1 MLLQIVYLS
10 KSTSGMSPDQV
21 TELARACAQ
30 TNKTQDITGV
40 LYHHNGHFIQCL
52 EGEDKELITL
62 YAQILNDPRHHDI
75 LTAVIKP
82 IKERMFPK
90 WSMGVVPEMQAEI
103 DFDEILPLEAAS
115 KGHWNEATWARI
127 LDSFR
132 LAAVLDP
139 YPES

>member
-10 KSTSGMSPDQV
+10 KSASAMSDEQV
-21 TELARACAQ
+21 TDLAKACAQ

-52 EGEDKELITL
+52 EGEDSALIKL
-62 YAQILNDPRHHDI
+62 YAQILNDPRHRDI
-75 LTAVIKP
+75 LTAVIRP
-82 IKERMFPK
+82 IEERMFPA

-103 DFDEILPLEAAS
+103 DFDEILPLEAAR
-115 KGHWNEATWARI
+115 KGCWNEQAWAKI

-139 YPES
+139 YPEG

>member
-10 KSTSGMSPDQV
+10 KSAGAMSDEQV
-21 TELARACAQ
+21 TDLAKACAQ

-52 EGEDKELITL
+52 EGEDSALIRL
-62 YAQILNDPRHHDI
+62 YAQILNDPRHRDI
-75 LTAVIKP
+75 LTAVIRP
-82 IKERMFPK
+82 IEERMFPA

-103 DFDEILPLEAAS
+103 DFDEILPLEAAR
-115 KGHWNEATWARI
+115 KGCWNEQTWAKI

-139 YPES
+139 YPEG